1 MAIDPV
7 HKVWLVS
14 LGPKAKLQQLMMSIA
29 QKVSDAVAEPVPA
42 AQFPREE
49 SQPAR
54 SESLR

>member
-7 HKVWLVS
+7 QKVWLVS
-14 LGPKAKLQQLMMSIA
+14 PADEAQDIPEKLADI
-29 QKVSDAVAEPVPA
+29 DAVAEPVPA